1 MRPVFRTVRAI
12 GLTRT
17 EAGQIDLAHGLLR
30 AAIPVIPA
38 LILARLAIAALNW
51 AVLGFHARVEL
62 LTLTAAFGVVAA
74 ASTVAGLIS
83 WWTERTQA
91 LVTR

>member
-1 MRPVFRTVRAI
+1 VRPVFRTVRAI

-83 WWTERTQA
+83 WSTERTQP